1 MEIYKPLTDQ
11 KLKYLENEN
20 VETTNVLY
28 ELSIKIDD
36 LNNRLQVLENYLLS
50 DGK

>member
-1 MEIYKPLTDQ
+1 MEMYKPNIDQ
-11 KLKYLENEN
+11 KLNYLENEN

-28 ELSIKIDD
+28 ELSNKIDD

>member
-1 MEIYKPLTDQ
+1 MENNSISK
-11 KLKYLENEN
+11 KLKDIEIEN

-28 ELSIKIDD
+28 EIINRVDNLDSR
-36 LNNRLQVLENYLLS
+36 LNLLEDYIIS

>member
-1 MEIYKPLTDQ
+1 MENNSINK
-11 KLKYLENEN
+11 KLKELEIEN

-28 ELSIKIDD
+28 EIINKVDNIYS
-36 LNNRLQVLENYLLS
+36 RLKLLEDYLLS